1 MATIILENNY
11 FEFDGEYTLAK
22 AGDRTAIGTGLPRL
36 IMLIIYV
43 CFGDKNAKRVRI

>member
-1 MATIILENNY
+1 MGNIY
-11 FEFDGEYTLAK
+11 WQKQG
-22 AGDRTAIGTGLPRL
+22 TAIGTGLPRL